1 MAANNVKQAAEIAA
15 DYIWHLFYDELA
27 SPEDGVD
34 KAGEI
39 YSLICGE
46 ELDYDAVLGDSAENM
61 KTYG

>member
-39 YSLICGE
+39 CF
-46 ELDYDAVLGDSAENM
+46 V
-61 KTYG
+61 